1 MMRTAFKPK
10 KPAQSERGKERGGRS
25 GQRHVRSETANTIT
39 NRSLLDACPLPVSLR
54 VDILEWENKG
64 SVPNGSPVAWAPK
77 PSGPVASCGA
87 PHDFPPCENAGKRD
101 APHSS

>member
-39 NRSLLDACPLPVSLR
+39 NRSLLDACLFLVLLCPCPCGSTSSSGKTKGPFQTAPL
-54 VDILEWENKG
+54 
-64 SVPNGSPVAWAPK
+64 
-77 PSGPVASCGA
+77 
-87 PHDFPPCENAGKRD
+87 
-101 APHSS
+101 